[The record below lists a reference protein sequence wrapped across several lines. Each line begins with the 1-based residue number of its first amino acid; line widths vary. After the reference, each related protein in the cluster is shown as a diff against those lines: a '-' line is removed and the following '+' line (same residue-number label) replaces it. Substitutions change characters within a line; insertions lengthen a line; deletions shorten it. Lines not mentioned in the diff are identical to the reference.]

1 MILSN
6 SPYRPTVF
14 PLALLCALCL
24 IIIGWSLPA
33 GAQSVPTPASV
44 PTPPPQAILADPKAQ
59 TAQNLANSPQAPID
73 PANLLAIIQ
82 NNAVAPPSPADIE
95 SPPSSNL
102 GILPSQAGSTD
113 EIPPEVKI
121 LKSIES
127 EIREKYKTQIY
138 ERSQIPSLFFNPP
151 QYALLREARIGF
163 NTRIPTLQDLRDPA
177 NRENK
182 GEKAPDIIRRLT
194 LLGILYANDRD
205 WVIYFNNQ
213 RLMPKN
219 LPEDIADIK
228 VTGDYVDLVWYDQL
242 TNQPV
247 SIRLRPGQ
255 TFDLDKKSFL
265 SNYIKVE
272 DTQNGLDQGRK
283 DEVQ

>member
-6 SPYRPTVF
+6 SPYRSTVF
-14 PLALLCALCL
+14 PLTLFCAFCL
-24 IIIGWSLPA
+24 IIAGWSLPVR
-33 GAQSVPTPASV
+33 AQAVPNSTSVPI
-44 PTPPPQAILADPKAQ
+44 PPPQAVLADPNAQ
-59 TAQNLANSPQAPID
+59 TPQNFANNPASMID
-73 PANLLAIIQ
+73 PANLLATIQ
-82 NNAVAPPSPADIE
+82 NNSATPSVPANIE
-95 SPPSSNL
+95 SPPPSNL
-102 GILPSQAGSTD
+102 GILPSQAGNTD

-127 EIREKYKTQIY
+127 EIREKYKAQIY

-182 GEKAPDIIRRLT
+182 GEKALEIIRRLT
-194 LLGILYANDRD
+194 LLGILYTNDRD
-205 WVIYFNNQ
+205 WIVYFNNQ
-213 RLMPKN
+213 RLTSQN

-228 VTGDYVDLVWYDQL
+228 VTGEYIDLVWYDQL

-247 SIRLRPGQ
+247 TIRLRPGQ

-265 SNYIKVE
+265 SNYIKIE
-272 DTQNGLDQGRK
+272 DNQNGLDQGRK
-283 DEVQ
+283 DEVE

>member
-1 MILSN
+1 MILSILPHRLTIL
-6 SPYRPTVF
+6 SLSL
-14 PLALLCALCL
+14 LAAFCL
-24 IIIGWSLPA
+24 IITGWAFPLN
-33 GAQSVPTPASV
+33 AQSMQGAAATPTSPPIPESAAAPA
-44 PTPPPQAILADPKAQ
+44 PPPQTGLANPN
-59 TAQNLANSPQAPID
+59 AQNPSAQNPIVSPD
-73 PANLLAIIQ
+73 
-82 NNAVAPPSPADIE
+82 
-95 SPPSSNL
+95 SSNL
-102 GILPSQAGSTD
+102 GILPTQGGSAD
-113 EIPPEVKI
+113 EMPPEVKI

-182 GEKAPDIIRRLT
+182 GGDKAPEIIRRLT
-194 LLGILYANDRD
+194 LLGILYTNDRD

-213 RLMPKN
+213 RLTPKN
-219 LPEDIADIK
+219 LPEDIADIN
-228 VTGDYVDLVWYDQL
+228 VTGEYIDLVWYDQL

-247 SIRLRPGQ
+247 TIRLRPGQ

-265 SNYIKVE
+265 SNYIKIE
-272 DTQNGLDQGRK
+272 DNQNGLDQGRK